1 MSADLQGWV
10 STEQLLVQAERMKQ
24 QLAELISTRTG
35 PEKSGVNCLMQS
47 LELAIPSSSSVKAE
61 ADPENGLQQAKVSR
75 HSAFMLAASG
85 SNDCTVIAERA
96 SLHHQAA
103 LHFQEAGDE

>member
-1 MSADLQGWV
+1 MSADLQGWA

-24 QLAELISTRTG
+24 QLAELTSTRTG
-35 PEKSGVNCLMQS
+35 PGKSGVNCLMQS
-47 LELAIPSSSSVKAE
+47 LGLAIPSSSSVKAA
-61 ADPENGLQQAKVSR
+61 ADPENGLQQAKASR

-96 SLHHQAA
+96 SLHHRAA